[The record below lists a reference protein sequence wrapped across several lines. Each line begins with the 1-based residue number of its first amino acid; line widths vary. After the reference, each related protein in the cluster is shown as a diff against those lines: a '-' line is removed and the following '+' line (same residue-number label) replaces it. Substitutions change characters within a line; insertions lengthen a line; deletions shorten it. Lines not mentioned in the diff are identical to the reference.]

1 MKQPHDM
8 VLTAGRAG
16 VWMQAGGAAV
26 IERYV
31 RGQLQSDGGFRGRS
45 PASDL
50 YYTVFGLSCL
60 AALNGALPVSEVRRY
75 LESLGG
81 GDSLDFVHLASGAR
95 CWAALS
101 ESPSTDRGRALLRR
115 MEAYRAADGGYHH
128 LEVCAPHGTV
138 YGGFLAFLAYAEV
151 GCDMPEPGTLL
162 SGIRSLRTGDG
173 GYANAADMAV
183 STTTATA
190 AALLLQQWIEGQG
203 EEAAIQALL
212 ACECPSGGY
221 LAFNGAPGSDL
232 LSTATALYALTRA
245 GRPPRSVEPHAEFV
259 ESLWA
264 DNGGFC
270 GHPADPTTDCE
281 YTFYALLALGSCV
294 GRQGAP

>member
-8 VLTAGRAG
+8 VLTAVRAA
-16 VWMQAGGAAV
+16 VWMQAEGAVV

-31 RGQLQSDGGFRGRS
+31 RGQLQPDGGFRGRS

-60 AALNGALPVSEVRRY
+60 AALNGALPVASVRRY
-75 LESLGG
+75 LEALGEG
-81 GDSLDFVHLASGAR
+81 PGLDFVHLASGAR

-101 ESPSTDRGRALLRR
+101 EFPSADRGRALLRR

-128 LEVCAPHGTV
+128 LDAHAPHGTV
-138 YGGFLAFLAYAEV
+138 YGGFLAFLAYEEV
-151 GCDMPEPGTLL
+151 GCDMPERGTLL
-162 SGIRSLRTGDG
+162 AGIRSLRTGDG

-190 AALLLQQWIEGQG
+190 AALLMQQWIEGNG
-203 EEAAIQALL
+203 EAAAIQALQ

-221 LAFNGAPGSDL
+221 LAFNGAPGPDL
-232 LSTATALYALTRA
+232 LSTATALYALKRA